1 MLPRRYPPVTFLL
14 TGFSWLVLSSILGL
28 AILVGL
34 VRGTPLPAWVRL
46 AHVHAALVGGV
57 AQMILGAFLAF
68 IPPLLMTGQKQRDSH
83 PVLFLAI
90 NAGAVGMVVGFWQ
103 QHNLVVGAAGFLVV
117 GAFLWIAR
125 DAWTQARR
133 SLNSPPLNLWY
144 YAVALLALFGGLACG
159 ETMALGLT
167 QQLHAYV
174 RLAHIHLNLLGF
186 VTLAI
191 IGTMHNLLPTVLNTP
206 LSSPKLARSVLF
218 LMPLGVAALIV
229 GFMNSSVPIEMA
241 AGGVLF
247 VGATLYAVNLFRTW
261 MASTHKGSAAADHLL
276 TGTFFL
282 LFTIILGV
290 LVGANNLSSPPLMP
304 YGRLH
309 LVAYT
314 HMALVGFVLQ
324 TIMGALS
331 HLIPITLAVSRVPSN
346 KKRGP
351 YLDQLTT
358 IMDRWRT
365 VQISGL
371 SLGTMGLAVLASLTW
386 NVPLSSIYIGIA
398 TWTCFGLLLS
408 SLAIF
413 SVKLAAVLSRQPE
426 GSTPP
431 ST

>member
-1 MLPRRYPPVTFLL
+1 
-14 TGFSWLVLSSILGL
+14 
-28 AILVGL
+28 
-34 VRGTPLPAWVRL
+34 
-46 AHVHAALVGGV
+46 
-57 AQMILGAFLAF
+57 
-68 IPPLLMTGQKQRDSH
+68 
-83 PVLFLAI
+83 
-90 NAGAVGMVVGFWQ
+90 
-103 QHNLVVGAAGFLVV
+103 
-117 GAFLWIAR
+117 
-125 DAWTQARR
+125 
-133 SLNSPPLNLWY
+133 
-144 YAVALLALFGGLACG
+144 
-159 ETMALGLT
+159 
-167 QQLHAYV
+167 
-174 RLAHIHLNLLGF
+174 
-186 VTLAI
+186 
-191 IGTMHNLLPTVLNTP
+191 
-206 LSSPKLARSVLF
+206 
-218 LMPLGVAALIV
+218 
-229 GFMNSSVPIEMA
+229 
-241 AGGVLF
+241 
-247 VGATLYAVNLFRTW
+247 